1 MRAAAKSW
9 VSSTL
14 ASAGRQ
20 KQWLHVVASV
30 RSRRREYWSQELL
43 DTGSCA
49 GHLRSCG
56 RCESGN
62 DPRSIYRPPQ
72 ARPHALFHGSS
83 GDHSTDRRSLRL
95 YQPSGRGFRQDGVS
109 AGGYNILIGLVKLG
123 LAPAALHEA
132 NQKLAFDASVADPNS
147 TWFYLAGTLLIPA
160 RLQGN
165 VRDLQ
170 AALQTPGWRDRRCA
184 GAEIPHWRVVWRR
197 PYPVLLLDEMDKAE
211 IFLAA

>member
-1 MRAAAKSW
+1 MKAVTIPGLFTGLRRPDL
-9 VSSTL
+9 TL
-14 ASAGRQ
+14 FFVV
-20 KQWLHVVASV
+20 VVAII
-30 RSRRREYWSQELL
+30 LL
-43 DTGSCA
+43 TA
-49 GHLRSCG
+49 G
-56 RCESGN
+56 
-62 DPRSIYRPPQ
+62 
-72 ARPHALFHGSS
+72 LFGYIN
-83 GDHSTDRRSLRL
+83 RL
-95 YQPSGRGFRQDGVS
+95 GVDFGKTVLVL
-109 AGGYNILIGLVKLG
+109 AAGYNILIGLVKLG

-197 PYPVLLLDEMDKAE
+197 PYSGLLLDEIDKAE
-211 IFLAA
+211 IFLAD